1 MKMRT
6 IGTLTDICLTV
17 STIDA
22 EKIMETIK
30 SALSY
35 SGHTIRRINED
46 GEELFS
52 SEEVFPDAHPGT
64 ALRGLRVREGVTQK
78 ELAERLGIRQHR
90 VSEMERGIRQIS
102 IDMAKRIGEAYNISY
117 KVFL

>member
-1 MKMRT
+1 MKMQT
-6 IGTLTDICLTV
+6 IGSLTDICLTV
-17 STIDA
+17 PTVEAGI
-22 EKIMETIK
+22 IMETIQ
-30 SALSY
+30 SALSR
-35 SGHTIRRINED
+35 SGHTVRRINED

-78 ELAERLGIRQHR
+78 ELGERLGIHKRC
-90 VSEMERGIRQIS
+90 VSEMERGVKSIS
-102 IDMAKRIGEAYNISY
+102 MDMAKRIGEAYNISY